1 MKILKMA
8 IGNREE
14 AYIEQSFSGG
24 LNVIYSDENNK
35 GKTIVVQ
42 SMMYALGNRPIFPD
56 SFNYKDYFH
65 YIEIEHEGRQYAIA
79 RIGDSFIVRCDREI
93 RIFDGISEFKRYWN
107 TSIFPLPQIVMNGSK
122 KIVDMELFIQLFFV
136 GQDGKDTSTIFNQG
150 YYHKEDFKNM
160 VLSYA
165 GNFDSELSDD
175 EIRRIKARIGQLS
188 AQRGEKLKL
197 SEFYQSSSS
206 ATEYLSRIKDRD
218 AFQARVSEM
227 ESIGEKIAEVRK
239 RRSRIASQK
248 SLWNGTLKELRSLN
262 RNIEVGELRCMDCNS
277 ANIAYKGTGKVTYS
291 FDVSTPE
298 MRDQIIASIEDRISA
313 YDEEIHRCDF
323 EICELQKSLQGL
335 MDDEEVTIENVVA
348 YKQGFRSV
356 EEIEAA
362 VAQLELEI
370 KEYQDR
376 LATGL
381 QETETANTE
390 RSQFY
395 AALIESFNDAR
406 AAIDPEGDVPYTDL
420 FTKRGTV
427 ASGSEETVFYVSRLL
442 ALADKTE
449 HLCPIIMDSFRAEDL
464 STEKEERVLKLLL
477 STGKQCILTTTLKAE
492 EHGKYCV
499 MEGVTAI
506 DYTSHRSNKLLSPEY
521 LPEFRTILD
530 RLRIQ
535 M

>member
-14 AYIEQSFSGG
+14 AYIEHSFSGG

-65 YIEIEHEGRQYAIA
+65 YIEIEHEDRQYAIA

-93 RIFDGISEFKRYWN
+93 RIFDGTSEFKRYWN
-107 TSIFPLPQIVMNGSK
+107 TSIFPLPQIVMNGNK

-218 AFQARVSEM
+218 AFQARISEM

-248 SLWNGTLKELRSLN
+248 SLWTGTLKELRSLN

-313 YDEEIHRCDF
+313 YDEEIHR
-323 EICELQKSLQGL
+323 
-335 MDDEEVTIENVVA
+335 
-348 YKQGFRSV
+348 
-356 EEIEAA
+356 
-362 VAQLELEI
+362 
-370 KEYQDR
+370 
-376 LATGL
+376 
-381 QETETANTE
+381 
-390 RSQFY
+390 
-395 AALIESFNDAR
+395 
-406 AAIDPEGDVPYTDL
+406 
-420 FTKRGTV
+420 
-427 ASGSEETVFYVSRLL
+427 
-442 ALADKTE
+442 
-449 HLCPIIMDSFRAEDL
+449 
-464 STEKEERVLKLLL
+464 
-477 STGKQCILTTTLKAE
+477 
-492 EHGKYCV
+492 
-499 MEGVTAI
+499 
-506 DYTSHRSNKLLSPEY
+506 
-521 LPEFRTILD
+521 
-530 RLRIQ
+530 
-535 M
+535 